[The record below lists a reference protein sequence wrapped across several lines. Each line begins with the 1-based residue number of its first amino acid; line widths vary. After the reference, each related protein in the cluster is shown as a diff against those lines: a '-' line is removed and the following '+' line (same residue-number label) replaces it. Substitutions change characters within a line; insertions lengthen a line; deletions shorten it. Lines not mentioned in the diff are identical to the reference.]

1 MQLKVVLLKAPEL
14 EQAEARIKELQEALY
29 LAKRERN
36 DLERKYC
43 DEVYINNALC
53 DLLTENGIKYR
64 DTMRRSV
71 RNRAFSSNKRNSLS
85 R

>member
-14 EQAEARIKELQEALY
+14 EQAEARIKELEEALY
-29 LAKRERN
+29 LAKREKT
-36 DLERKYC
+36 DLEQKFC

-53 DLLTENGIKYR
+53 DLLTEHGIKYR

-71 RNRAFSSNKRNSLS
+71 RNRAFPSNKRNSVS